1 MPGKEEA
8 NAGVLTIELALA
20 PNLNGAGALD
30 ESNKNAGNDGVDENA
45 GVGVGFWLP
54 N

>member
-1 MPGKEEA
+1 MLGKGEV

-30 ESNKNAGNDGVDENA
+30 ESNENVGNDGVVENA
-45 GVGVGFWLP
+45 GMGVGLRLP

>member
-1 MPGKEEA
+1 MLGKGEA
-8 NAGVLTIELALA
+8 NAGVLVTELALA

-30 ESNKNAGNDGVDENA
+30 ESKENA
-45 GVGVGFWLP
+45 GVAENAVTGVAFIVP